1 MTKIRNHKHVLVIE
15 YWNLGFICNL
25 VLVIWDFI
33 RTKRCYMGKIDLSV
47 IGNKTEALAFEYTWK
62 DVVLYAL
69 GVGATADELSFVYEN
84 AAGGLRVLPSFCVVP
99 AIRAFPNLGEN
110 LEWSLMLH
118 GEHTI
123 KLSRPIPPEGKVIQV
138 GEVKNI
144 FDKGKGAVYHIQI
157 TGETEDGNHL
167 YDIDWVIFYVAAG
180 GFGGDPGPK
189 AEPLDPPQ
197 EAEPDF
203 SISYKVAENQAA
215 IYRLSGDLNPLHLD
229 PEAAKRGGFDK
240 PIIHG
245 LCTYGFATRAIV
257 NGPLEGNVN
266 RLKEFKA
273 RFSDPVYPGDT
284 LTTQGWKTNEGY
296 IIQVKTQNAVVISN
310 SKTVVD

>member
-1 MTKIRNHKHVLVIE
+1 
-15 YWNLGFICNL
+15 
-25 VLVIWDFI
+25 
-33 RTKRCYMGKIDLSV
+33 MGSVDLSV
-47 IGNKTEALAFEYTWK
+47 IGKKTEPRVFEYTWK

-84 AAGGLRVLPSFCVVP
+84 TAGGLKVLPSFCVVP

-123 KLSRPIPPEGKVIQV
+123 KLSRSIPPEGKIVQI
-138 GEVKNI
+138 GEVTNI

-167 YDIDWVIFYVAAG
+167 YDVDWVIFYVGAG

-189 AEPLDPPQ
+189 AEPLEPPQ

-229 PEAAKRGGFDK
+229 PKAAKIGGFDK
-240 PIIHG
+240 PILHG

-257 NGPLEGNVN
+257 NCLLDGDVN

-284 LTTQGWKTNEGY
+284 LTTRGWKVDRGY
-296 IIQVKTQNAVVISN
+296 IIQVKAGERIVLTNSLAVVN
-310 SKTVVD
+310 